1 MFHKAIIFSLGMLTL
16 AGCNAQKKT
25 KTPDSTSG
33 TTANTSGPKSSV
45 QKEGVIYL
53 NQGENKFLK
62 EYEMNVTFKGV
73 SEDSRCPE
81 GVNCIWAGVAVAQI
95 EVMGTYT
102 RPVVLLLASSD
113 NAGRNYYMSEEFNGY
128 TISLKEITPFPKSEG
143 GVKALEGKYKVA
155 LTIKKAD
162 GAANPNPTRK

>member
-16 AGCNAQKKT
+16 AGCNAQKKA
-25 KTPDSTSG
+25 KTPDSA
-33 TTANTSGPKSSV
+33 ANTSGTKSSV
-45 QKEGVIYL
+45 PKEGVIYL

-62 EYEMNVTFKGV
+62 EYDMNVTFKGI

-102 RPVVLLLASSD
+102 RPTVLLLASSD
-113 NAGRNYYMSEEFNGY
+113 NAGRNYYMSQEFNGY
-128 TISLKEITPFPKSEG
+128 TISMKEITPFPKSDG

-155 LTIKKAD
+155 FTIKKTE
-162 GAANPNPTRK
+162 GAANVDTTRK